1 MQFII
6 ANQTRQGNYRLQVF
20 NRGFHI
26 ATHVSVSK
34 RYLRKVIRGYQS
46 DMVTNPDHAAHGHK
60 SHVIWA

>member
-34 RYLRKVIRGYQS
+34 RYLRKVIHGYQS
-46 DMVTNPDHAAHGHK
+46 AMDKPDHAAHGHPA
-60 SHVIWA
+60 HVIWA

>member
-6 ANQTRQGNYRLQVF
+6 ANQTRQGNFRLQVF

-34 RYLRKVIRGYQS
+34 RYLRKVIRNYTDAMTDPS
-46 DMVTNPDHAAHGHK
+46 HAGHGHPT
-60 SHVIWA
+60 HVIWA